1 MKVHF
6 RLLCSRNCLCQKC
19 QHGYLEHSKINY
31 IAWEYIA
38 PPPSSIIFYALTC
51 NLQACKE
58 NSYTDW
64 VVLYFRETNAA
75 NAYPQRIKNSLKLSR
90 FLFMLSMLTCSTE
103 NELLSNFMSLE
114 FLASSNEKYFA
125 LREEIIWKRLTL
137 VTKPVFRVSFVW
149 QRLKVWFGSNVFLFQ
164 WGFM

>member
-1 MKVHF
+1 
-6 RLLCSRNCLCQKC
+6 
-19 QHGYLEHSKINY
+19 
-31 IAWEYIA
+31 
-38 PPPSSIIFYALTC
+38 
-51 NLQACKE
+51 
-58 NSYTDW
+58 
-64 VVLYFRETNAA
+64 
-75 NAYPQRIKNSLKLSR
+75 
-90 FLFMLSMLTCSTE
+90 MLSMLTCSTE

-164 WGFM
+164 WGFMYYLKLI